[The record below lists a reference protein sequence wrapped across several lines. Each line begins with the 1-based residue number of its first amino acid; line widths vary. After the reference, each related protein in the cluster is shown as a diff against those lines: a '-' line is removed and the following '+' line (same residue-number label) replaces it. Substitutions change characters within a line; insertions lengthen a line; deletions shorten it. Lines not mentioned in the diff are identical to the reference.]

1 MSLGLGRGGMRASGE
16 VGAAHSGMG
25 VLMVL
30 ECHGGEERSRKRRE
44 GE

>member
-1 MSLGLGRGGMRASGE
+1 MGLGLGRGGGRASGE

-30 ECHGGEERSRKRRE
+30 ACQRVEERSKKRRE
-44 GE
+44 GG